1 MQTVLVQK
9 KMNMKMSFNR
19 EMTMRGVTSV
29 LVVMALVFL
38 SAPRASAWSNDEER
52 VLQEQARLRTYPGGM
67 EESDLK
73 IQTKLFVPAIEKP
86 KEQAEETEF

>member
-1 MQTVLVQK
+1 MPSVLLQK
-9 KMNMKMSFNR
+9 MINLKMNFK
-19 EMTMRGVTSV
+19 GVSILRTIFVS
-29 LVVMALVFL
+29 LVAVFL
-38 SAPRASAWSNDEER
+38 FLSSAKAMAWSNDEER

-73 IQTKLFVPAIEKP
+73 IQTKLFVPALEKP